1 MGDKKRYTVLL
12 VDDDPDD
19 VELTRLMLGQA
30 RLTLDVSFAPGGREA
45 LSRLQGGGAP
55 DLILLD
61 LNMPVMGGDEV
72 LRALK
77 ESPALSRI
85 PVVVFT
91 TSSNPED
98 ESRARALGAA
108 GFLSKPMGLDG
119 FPPVIKAVEGFLT
132 SKAPAWRAGSCG

>member
-1 MGDKKRYTVLL
+1 MEAKKRYAVLL

-19 VELTRLMLGQA
+19 VELTRMMLGQA
-30 RLTLDVSFAPGGREA
+30 TLTLDVSFAGSGGEA
-45 LSRLQGGGAP
+45 LARLDGGGEP

-77 ESPALSRI
+77 EHPRLRTI
-85 PVVVFT
+85 PVVIFS

-98 ESRARALGAA
+98 ASRTRELGAA
-108 GFLSKPMGLDG
+108 GFLTKPMGLEG
-119 FPPVIKAVEGFLT
+119 FPPVVKAVERFLT
-132 SKAPAWRAGSCG
+132 TASAPG

>member
-1 MGDKKRYTVLL
+1 MGEDKRYAVLL

-19 VELTRLMLGQA
+19 VELTRMMLGQA
-30 RLTLDVSFAPGGREA
+30 RLPLDVSFAGSGGEA
-45 LSRLQGGGAP
+45 LARLNGGGSP

-61 LNMPVMGGDEV
+61 LNMPVMSGEDV

-77 ESPALSRI
+77 DDPRLRSI

-98 ESRARALGAA
+98 ESRTRTLGAS
-108 GFLSKPMGLDG
+108 GFITKPMGLDG
-119 FPPVIKAVEGFLT
+119 FSSVVKAVERYLGG
-132 SKAPAWRAGSCG
+132 A